1 MAQPYLMETR
11 RSPHGPG
18 PLVVSKE
25 GTGRGAADQD
35 RGAGGRGGG
44 MAFRDDLRALA
55 GQAQRQLEQGVQQA
69 QEVVEEY
76 RQRRRFNELA
86 RDLGRTVY
94 YGRKQGTVDETAVA
108 RISAQMA
115 AVEAEIAQAARP
127 GGTGH
132 PSGQSGG
139 GTPTG
144 DA

>member
-1 MAQPYLMETR
+1 MPA
-11 RSPHGPG
+11 RSWYARESE
-18 PLVVSKE
+18 VATE
-25 GTGRGAADQD
+25 AIERFYQATGRAAADRD
-35 RGAGGRGGG
+35 GGASGRGGG

-69 QEVVEEY
+69 QEMVDEY

-108 RISAQMA
+108 RICAQMA
-115 AVEAEIAQAARP
+115 AVEAEIARAAGA

-132 PSGQSGG
+132 PSGQPGG
-139 GTPTG
+139 GTPDG
-144 DA
+144 G